1 MVATRLM
8 DELERFQ
15 LILPNVLIGTDYRW
29 EFKLNLS
36 ELRYIVSLANERHF
50 GRAAAACH
58 VTQPT
63 LSVAVKKL
71 EAELG
76 VPLFE
81 RASHDVRITQVG
93 ERVVEQAQR
102 ALEAIETVRE
112 VAHSDSDQLGRRL
125 RIGAI
130 YTIGPYI
137 FPQLIKN
144 LRNIAPNM
152 SLVVEENFTARLSE
166 KLKSGD
172 LDVIII
178 SLPYAES
185 NILTVPLY
193 EEPFVVL
200 LPADHALTKQKS
212 LRPEQLEGESILMLG
227 EGHCFRDQV
236 VEACPACAAKAIG
249 AKSAVYTAEGS
260 SLETVRHMVA
270 SGMGVTVLPNSASG
284 SSLYTERQ
292 LAVRPFVKPSPS
304 RQVALAWRASFPRP
318 RVIDAL
324 REAVAAASFGTS
336 TN

>member
-1 MVATRLM
+1 M
-8 DELERFQ
+8 
-15 LILPNVLIGTDYRW
+15 
-29 EFKLNLS
+29 NLS

-50 GRAAAACH
+50 GRAAATCH

-76 VPLFE
+76 VQLFE
-81 RASHDVRITQVG
+81 RTSHDVRVTQAG

-102 ALEAIETVRE
+102 ALEAIESVRQ
-112 VAHSDSDQLGRRL
+112 VARSDSDQLGRRL

-130 YTIGPYI
+130 YTIGPYV
-137 FPQLIKN
+137 FPKLIKN
-144 LRNIAPNM
+144 LRKLAPNM
-152 SLVVEENFTARLSE
+152 PLVVEENFTARLSE
-166 KLKSGD
+166 KLKSGE

-178 SLPYAES
+178 SLPFAET
-185 NILTVPLY
+185 NILTMRLY

-200 LPADHALTKQKS
+200 LPADHVLAKRKS

-236 VEACPACAAKAIG
+236 IEACPACAAKSIG
-249 AKSAVYTAEGS
+249 SDSEVYTAEGS

-284 SSLYTERQ
+284 SGLYTERQ

-318 RVIDAL
+318 KVIDVL
-324 REAVAAASFGTS
+324 RDAVAASKFGS
-336 TN
+336 AA

>member
-1 MVATRLM
+1 M
-8 DELERFQ
+8 
-15 LILPNVLIGTDYRW
+15 
-29 EFKLNLS
+29 NLS

-71 EAELG
+71 EVELG

-81 RASHDVRITQVG
+81 RASHDVRVTRAG

-102 ALEAIETVRE
+102 ALEAIESVRQ
-112 VAHSDSDQLGRRL
+112 VAQLESDQLGRRL

-137 FPQLIKN
+137 FPKLIKK
-144 LRNIAPNM
+144 LRRLAPNM
-152 SLVVEENFTARLSE
+152 PLVVEENFTARLSE
-166 KLKSGD
+166 KLKAGE

-178 SLPYAES
+178 SLPYAAP

-193 EEPFVVL
+193 KEPFVVL
-200 LPADHALTKQKS
+200 LPAGHPLTKRKS
-212 LRPEQLEGESILMLG
+212 LHPEQLEGESILMLG

-236 VEACPACAAKAIG
+236 VEACPACASKSIG
-249 AKSAVYTAEGS
+249 SDNAVYTAEGS

-270 SGMGVTVLPNSASG
+270 SGMGVTVLPNSAAG
-284 SSLYTERQ
+284 SSLYTETQ

-318 RVIDAL
+318 KVVDVL
-324 REAVAAASFGTS
+324 REAFSIASFGS
-336 TN
+336 ASH